1 MEELESVVPHIP
13 SENIE
18 ETIKFMVD
26 AFNFESSSHTEF
38 YSELRSGNQVLGI
51 LRSQGKP
58 NEQSIYL
65 RVKDVDDLWSRI
77 EKKLERAKPKPP
89 FNQAYGMREIHV
101 VIPATNT
108 LLFIG
113 SALKS

>member
-1 MEELESVVPHIP
+1 MD
-13 SENIE
+13 

-26 AFNFESSSHTEF
+26 TFDFVSSSHTPL

-51 LRSQGKP
+51 LQSQGAP

-65 RVKDVDDLWSRI
+65 HVTDVDDLWSRI
-77 EKKLERAKPKPP
+77 KNKIDRAKPRAP
-89 FNQAYGMREIHV
+89 FNQEYGMREFHV

-108 LLFIG
+108 LLFVG
-113 SALKS
+113 SALDA

>member
-1 MEELESVVPHIP
+1 MEDLESVVPHIP
-13 SENIE
+13 SENME

-26 AFNFESSSHTEF
+26 AFNFVSSSHSEF

-51 LRSQGKP
+51 LPSQGTP

-65 RVKDVDDLWSRI
+65 HVKDVDDLWSRI
-77 EKKLERAKPKPP
+77 KSKIERAKPRPP
-89 FNQAYGMREIHV
+89 FNQAYGMREFHI

-108 LLFIG
+108 LLFVG
-113 SALKS
+113 SALNS